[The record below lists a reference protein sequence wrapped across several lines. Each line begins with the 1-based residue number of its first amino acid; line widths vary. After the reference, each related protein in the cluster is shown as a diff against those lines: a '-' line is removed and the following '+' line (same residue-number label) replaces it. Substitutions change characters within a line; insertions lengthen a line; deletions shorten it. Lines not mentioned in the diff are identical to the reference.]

1 MLPASMPGP
10 SPNSLQM
17 RLKSVSNLDSA
28 SSTLTTPSHSPD
40 LPQTSQI
47 MLNNDCCRGLENG
60 KGQLWT
66 IGGCNNVTVLF
77 IQGTAQESKVINLVT
92 PLQGRTQ

>member
-10 SPNSLQM
+10 PPNSLQM

-28 SSTLTTPSHSPD
+28 SSALTTPSHSPG

-47 MLNNDCCRGLENG
+47 MLNNDRGEEE
-60 KGQLWT
+60 KAKEQLGT
-66 IGGCNNVTVLF
+66 TGRCDNVAFSF
-77 IQGTAQESKVINLVT
+77 IKGTAQESK
-92 PLQGRTQ
+92 